1 MKQMNVI
8 PTPFAPTLKDRMFVA
23 VKVDFPGMVITAL
36 VGFLLSII
44 CMMRFYYV
52 LDSILRKCHV
62 KISSSEPSLRWNV
75 LDEIL
80 DHSQLTFKVQR
91 RSVIFNLP
99 SLKNS
104 ITRESLSCKHVSR
117 LLSFAKRR
125 CLLLM
130 ACFIALNSISLI
142 HSDIY
147 ECSIPE
153 TNTCHPNALCTNTE
167 GSYICRCLNGFK
179 GDGQNCT
186 GKRPN
191 LWRFF
196 FILREVILESIIY
209 YVDPLKRIG
218 CNDPFFNEAL
228 NQWGR
233 RIMVMSTCQDYFFWR
248 IVSSKELC
256 RKKSQAHLQ

>member
-62 KISSSEPSLRWNV
+62 KISSSEPSLRWDV

-104 ITRESLSCKHVSR
+104 ITRESLSC
-117 LLSFAKRR
+117 LSLF
-125 CLLLM
+125 
-130 ACFIALNSISLI
+130 
-142 HSDIY
+142 
-147 ECSIPE
+147 
-153 TNTCHPNALCTNTE
+153 
-167 GSYICRCLNGFK
+167 
-179 GDGQNCT
+179 
-186 GKRPN
+186 
-191 LWRFF
+191 
-196 FILREVILESIIY
+196 
-209 YVDPLKRIG
+209 
-218 CNDPFFNEAL
+218 
-228 NQWGR
+228 
-233 RIMVMSTCQDYFFWR
+233 
-248 IVSSKELC
+248 
-256 RKKSQAHLQ
+256 RKKAMPFINGMFHCTELYFPLPFRHWWVFNSWNKHMSSQRLMY